1 MNDIFIS
8 AKIIL
13 DYILIFVCLFLFR
26 GIVSYATSRK
36 RRIQFSLI
44 IISIVIFLL
53 LTKDNY

>member
-13 DYILIFVCLFLFR
+13 DWILIIFCLLMF
-26 GIVSYATSRK
+26 IEVVSKATSRK
-36 RRIQFSLI
+36 RRIQLSLI

-53 LTKDNY
+53 LTKDN